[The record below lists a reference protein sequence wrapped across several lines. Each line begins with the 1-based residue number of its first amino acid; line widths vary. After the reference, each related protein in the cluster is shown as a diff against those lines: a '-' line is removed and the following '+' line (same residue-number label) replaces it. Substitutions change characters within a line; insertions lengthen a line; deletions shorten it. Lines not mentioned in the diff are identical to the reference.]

1 VRGLEE
7 HDVREIMSVAT
18 ELIIAKL
25 MASINGL
32 KVVHA
37 ERMAAGKEVQQVGIM
52 SYFKCRRCVSR
63 VSRSRAARHVAYNE

>member
-1 VRGLEE
+1 M
-7 HDVREIMSVAT
+7 REIMSAAT